1 MDEIMTQTLA
11 HKIGFWSS
19 LFFAILGLVLIAANI
34 GIGFTDQWQA
44 WEGMDSYAD
53 WFSSVRVNYFIVAFI
68 ASFLMVILFVGI
80 MAALYSLA
88 PAEKRILGVLG
99 SSFTIVCV
107 TFTSVNYYI
116 QLSVVPNSIQSGQVD
131 ELTRFVY
138 HSPNSFVFAIDIL
151 GFFFLGLATLCVAP
165 LLEGA
170 LRWLFIAFGI
180 ENIVGL
186 LAHAFDKQLI
196 LLFYNAA
203 MTLTIVTA
211 SILLVLYFR
220 NGKGKV

>member
-11 HKIGFWSS
+11 HKIRFWSA
-19 LFFAILGLVLIAANI
+19 LFFAILGFVLIAANI
-34 GIGFTDQWQA
+34 GLGFTGQWQA
-44 WEGMDSYAD
+44 WDGMDSYAD
-53 WFSSVRVNYFIVAFI
+53 WHASLRINFFTIAFI
-68 ASFLMVILFVGI
+68 ASFLMTILFLGI
-80 MAALYSLA
+80 ISALHSLA
-88 PAEKRILGVLG
+88 SSEKKILGTLG
-99 SSFTIVCV
+99 TSFTAICITLVSI
-107 TFTSVNYYI
+107 TYYT
-116 QLSVVPNSIQSGQVD
+116 QLSLVPSSIRSGQVE

-138 HSPNSFVFAIDIL
+138 HSPNSFIFAVDIL

-196 LLFYNAA
+196 LLFYNAV
-203 MTLTIVTA
+203 MTLTIAAA
-211 SILLVLYFR
+211 SILLTFYFR
-220 NGKGKV
+220 NGRGKP